1 MRDALEQL
9 QTTFGFSGFRPHQ
22 EEIIRAVI
30 GNRDVFAALPTGGG
44 KSLCYQLPA
53 LLRDGLTVVVS
64 PLIALMHDQVEGARQ
79 YGVPAACVN
88 SSLDAQTVSAV
99 YRDVRSGKIRL
110 LYASPERLAVDS
122 FRSALHDWGVSLF
135 AIDEAHCISEWGHEF
150 RPDYRHLA
158 SLRADYPGTPI
169 AAFTAT
175 ATRRVQTDIV
185 ETLGLSDPFVVR
197 GDFDRREIFY
207 RVQRKEKVADQ
218 ILSFV
223 RDHRDQPGIVYRS
236 TRKAVDQCAA
246 YLNHRGIPAAPY
258 HAGLSD
264 TERRTNQ
271 DLFVRD
277 EVQVIV
283 ATIAFGMGIDK
294 SNVRWVVHGELP
306 RSLEAYY
313 QETGRA
319 GRDGVA
325 AEACLFYG
333 AQDIAGIRYHIDRL
347 QSEQERER
355 ATIQLREMLRFADSG
370 QCRRIGLLAHFDQ
383 EHRGDCGGC
392 DVCSGDVERTDRTT
406 EAQMAMSAVV
416 RTGQRFGAHHIA
428 DVVTGTLTER
438 IERLG
443 HNRLPT
449 FGVSSVH
456 PRGFWLDLIGDLE
469 GAGLLRRDGPK
480 SGLTVTP
487 AGKLVLFG
495 KERFMA
501 IDRAPRGDGSG
512 VASAGPA
519 RRAPTADGDDPE
531 PMPLRPSQV
540 ALFERLRELRRDLA
554 RAQSVPPYVIFSDR
568 TLIAMARIRP
578 TTRAAL
584 LRVHGVGDVKAER
597 YGDAFLETIQGFL
610 SQTDAGV
617 SVADD
622 DGS

>member
-1 MRDALEQL
+1 MNDALERL
-9 QTTFGFSGFRPHQ
+9 RTTFGFSGFRPHQ
-22 EEIIRAVI
+22 KEIIGAI
-30 GNRDVFAALPTGGG
+30 MDDRDVFAALPTGGG

-88 SSLDAQTVSAV
+88 SSLDARTVSSV
-99 YRDVRSGKIRL
+99 YHDVSSGRIRL
-110 LYASPERLAVDS
+110 LYASPERLKVDS
-122 FRSALHDWGVSLF
+122 FRSALREWGVSLF

-150 RPDYRHLA
+150 RPDYRLLA
-158 SLRADYPGTPI
+158 TLRSDYPGTPI

-175 ATRRVQTDIV
+175 ATRRVQDDIV
-185 ETLGLSDPFVVR
+185 KTLGLRAPLIVR

-207 RVQRKEKVADQ
+207 RVERKEKVADQ

-223 RDHRDQPGIVYRS
+223 REHRDQPGIVYRS

-246 YLNHRGIPAAPY
+246 YLNHRGIAAAAY

-264 TERRTNQ
+264 VERGTNQ

-277 EVQVIV
+277 EIQVIV

-294 SNVRWVVHGELP
+294 SNVRWVVHGDLP

-319 GRDGVA
+319 GRDGVTA
-325 AEACLFYG
+325 QACLFYG
-333 AQDIAGIRYHIDRL
+333 PQDIAGIRYHIDRL

-355 ATIQLREMLRFADSG
+355 ATTQLREMLRFADSG
-370 QCRRIGLLAHFDQ
+370 QCRRVGLLAHFDQ
-383 EHRGDCGGC
+383 QHGGNCGAC
-392 DVCSGDVERTDRTT
+392 DVCAGDVERTDRTT

-416 RTGQRFGAHHIA
+416 RTGQRFGAHHIV
-428 DVVTGTLTER
+428 DVVTGSLTER
-438 IERLG
+438 VERLG

-469 GAGLLRRDGPK
+469 SAGLLRREGPK

-487 AGKLVLFG
+487 AGKLVLFA

-501 IDRAPRGDGSG
+501 VDRPPRVDGG
-512 VASAGPA
+512 RAASAGAA
-519 RRAPTADGDDPE
+519 RRASTGDEGD
-531 PMPLRPSQV
+531 PMPLRPSQE

-554 RAQSVPPYVIFSDR
+554 RGQGVPPYVIFSDR

-578 TTRAAL
+578 TTRMAL
-584 LRVHGVGDVKAER
+584 LRVHGIGDVKAER
-597 YGDAFLETIQGFL
+597 YGDAFLETIVRFVRG
-610 SQTDAGV
+610 DDPG
-617 SVADD
+617 ADD
-622 DGS
+622 AVVDGDGS